1 MIWIIL
7 FFLIHID
14 VRSKIN
20 TYVINIDNFFEVLKI
35 FQWFLNRDPIK
46 QSNLDR
52 VITQF
57 HSLIVYYF
65 YMPSIIYISSLW
77 LESKALSW
85 VSIHSII
92 SLIQFPS
99 FLAICQDFSHIYCH
113 LNFRQSNQW
122 FFNRI
127 YLKLISE
134 CLIFSDVFKVLY
146 IIFTPS
152 CPSTFAI
159 LYILSHTN
167 CRNSNFSS
175 TIIQMST
182 INCARTDSSH
192 RLQHVSV

>member
-1 MIWIIL
+1 MA
-7 FFLIHID
+7 
-14 VRSKIN
+14 R
-20 TYVINIDNFFEVLKI
+20 
-35 FQWFLNRDPIK
+35 K
-46 QSNLDR
+46 QSTFL
-52 VITQF
+52 
-57 HSLIVYYF
+57 
-65 YMPSIIYISSLW
+65 
-77 LESKALSW
+77 
-85 VSIHSII
+85 SIHSQYNILDSNSI
-92 SLIQFPS
+92 GLIAYAKFFPS

-113 LNFRQSNQW
+113 LNFMQSNQW

-127 YLKLISE
+127 YLKLISK

-175 TIIQMST
+175 TIIQIST